1 MRGPAFLVWRCV
13 VHSTGFEP
21 VACHHK
27 VQCWHIPETLN
38 TQLHSSSSLARRGY
52 RHTHASLMLRRGVP
66 LEVVSEKLGHSRP
79 SLTADVYR
87 TVYQSEHEEW
97 AVNLSDLT
105 SPKIRHI
112 N

>member
-1 MRGPAFLVWRCV
+1 MGVRASAGAGVW
-13 VHSTGFEP
+13 
-21 VACHHK
+21 AAA
-27 VQCWHIPETLN
+27 
-38 TQLHSSSSLARRGY
+38 LA
-52 RHTHASLMLRRGVP
+52 LKLRRGVP

-79 SLTADVYR
+79 SFKADVYR

-105 SPKIRHI
+105 SKREKVV